1 MGFTNFTTQLV
12 VFKENVVVDK
22 DKAEDEDAYMFIR
35 RSRVTGWRGVF
46 KEEATRTMLVT
57 NWIWHGLEVASGSS
71 RLECRFYGGTRS
83 KQITQKLVVTQ
94 QAPQTHV
101 TKIRYESRKHILAR
115 VRA

>member
-46 KEEATRTMLVT
+46 KEEATEPCWYNKFDLA
-57 NWIWHGLEVASGSS
+57 W
-71 RLECRFYGGTRS
+71 FGGCKWFIKAGVQVLWRD
-83 KQITQKLVVTQ
+83 
-94 QAPQTHV
+94 
-101 TKIRYESRKHILAR
+101 
-115 VRA
+115 